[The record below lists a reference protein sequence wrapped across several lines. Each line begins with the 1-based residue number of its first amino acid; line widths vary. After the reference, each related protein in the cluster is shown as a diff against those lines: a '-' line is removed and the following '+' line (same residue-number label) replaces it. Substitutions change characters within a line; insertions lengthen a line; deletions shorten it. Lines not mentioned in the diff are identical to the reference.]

1 MTLAVILGLW
11 FALAGSTPS
20 GSTHSRPQSGDF
32 RALAQE
38 TTPPESPKPSE
49 PQPAAPSQEPAPLE
63 PGSGSPQPPPD
74 SASQKAEPE
83 EPPAPP
89 KTKKHSQ
96 KKKNRSPGPPA
107 KVVIR
112 NGGTADPTVN
122 LSPGL
127 SKGQAA
133 NQRQNANQLLNSTE
147 TNLKQL
153 SGRSLSLPQQDTIKQ
168 IRTYM
173 DQARKAV
180 DAGDLERGHNLA
192 FKAHLLSDDLVK
204 H

>member
-38 TTPPESPKPSE
+38 TTPPESPKPPE
-49 PQPAAPSQEPAPLE
+49 PQPAAPAQEPAPQQ
-63 PGSGSPQPPPD
+63 PQAGSPPAPPD
-74 SASQKAEPE
+74 SASQNAEPAE
-83 EPPAPP
+83 QPAPT
-89 KTKKHSQ
+89 KTKKHSH
-96 KKKNRSPGPPA
+96 KKKSRSADPPA

-133 NQRQNANQLLNSTE
+133 NQLQNANQLLNATE
-147 TNLKQL
+147 SNLKQL
-153 SGRSLSLPQQDTIKQ
+153 SERTLSLPQQDTIKQ
-168 IRTYM
+168 IRSYM

>member
-11 FALAGSTPS
+11 FALAGLTPA
-20 GSTHSRPQSGDF
+20 GSTHPRPQLGDC
-32 RALAQE
+32 RVLTQE
-38 TTPPESPKPSE
+38 ASPPESPKPAELQPLAPSPE
-49 PQPAAPSQEPAPLE
+49 SAAQPAAPKS
-63 PGSGSPQPPPD
+63 
-74 SASQKAEPE
+74 
-83 EPPAPP
+83 
-89 KTKKHSQ
+89 KKHSH
-96 KKKNRSPGPPA
+96 KKKASAADPPA

-112 NGGTADPTVN
+112 NGGTADPAVD

-133 NQRQNANQLLNSTE
+133 NQRQNANQLLTATE
-147 TNLKQL
+147 SNLKQL
-153 SGRSLSLPQQDTIKQ
+153 SGRTLSLPQQDTVKQ

-192 FKAHLLSDDLVK
+192 FKAHLLSEDLVK